1 MIKDLANNKRHLR
14 LWMSL
19 LGLSLI
25 LLACQPIV
33 APVVPTVLI
42 KTPTQALPV
51 QTSQPTPEPSPT
63 ATQTPLTFWIDPN
76 LPADLSADFTPPK
89 NFTQVDQAE
98 DAALILEQRKPGL
111 TYIAEADW
119 VYALV
124 APFFTIQ
131 DDISFLEIARSV
143 NTSTP
148 EEDRPIPHLQ
158 VLEQDH
164 QAVLHILF
172 KREVKQSNLAI
183 TNENSINQV
192 LDHPVWLILPFHR
205 LDPKLKVI
213 SVDSVSPLD
222 DDFDP
227 NNYPL
232 KLAYGLRL
240 SDPTLQV
247 DPEVFPQSNFN
258 PDQLTSL
265 IMTGVTAMAR
275 DTAYEMEIQGVLYPG
290 TEIRDVMRGADL
302 THISNEVS
310 FYEGCKFP
318 DPDYTGFIF
327 CSNPEYIKLLDDLGA
342 DVIELT
348 GNHNNDVRALYKVD
362 SVPTTLELYEQY
374 GMQWYAGGTDI
385 TNAQSPLKIEHNGN
399 KLAFVGC
406 NSYGPEM
413 AWATEN
419 SSGAAPCQDWA
430 WLKAAI
436 FNLKQE
442 GYLPI
447 VTLQYQEDYFP
458 HATGTAI
465 RDFRPLAEAGAV
477 IVNGSQSHVAK
488 AMEFYANGFIH
499 YGLGNLFFDQPEF
512 YITYD
517 SFIQKHYF
525 YQGRHISTQ
534 LLTITI
540 EDIAKPRFM
549 TIEERQ
555 KFLSNIFELSEE
567 LRSKP

>member
-1 MIKDLANNKRHLR
+1 MIKNRPNKRTLIA
-14 LWMSL
+14 LIFAL
-19 LGLSLI
+19 LGSSLI
-25 LLACQPIV
+25 LSACQATAATLVHTPDLAAQSPI
-33 APVVPTVLI
+33 P
-42 KTPTQALPV
+42 PV
-51 QTSQPTPEPSPT
+51 QTSEPTPEPSPT
-63 ATQTPLTFWIDPN
+63 ATQTPLTYWIDPN
-76 LPADLSADFTPPK
+76 LPADLVAGFTPPDG
-89 NFTQVDQAE
+89 FVPVDQVG
-98 DAALILEQRKPGL
+98 DAFLILEQRKPGL
-111 TYIAEADW
+111 TYLKEADW

-124 APFFTIQ
+124 APFFTIA
-131 DDISFLEIARSV
+131 DSVTLLEIVQATNAS
-143 NTSTP
+143 TSA
-148 EEDRPIPHLQ
+148 EDRTIPQLQ
-158 VLEQDH
+158 ALEQDQ
-164 QAVLHILF
+164 QAIKQMLF
-172 KREVKQSNLAI
+172 NRDIKQPDLVTADENAI
-183 TNENSINQV
+183 SQA
-192 LDHPVWLILPFHR
+192 LDRTAWMILPFHR
-205 LDPKLKVI
+205 LDTKWKVI
-213 SVDSVSPLD
+213 LVDGLSPLD
-222 DDFDP
+222 DDFDLES
-227 NNYPL
+227 YPL
-232 KLAYGLRL
+232 RLKYGLRL
-240 SDPTLQV
+240 SDPELTI
-247 DPEVFPQSNFN
+247 DEAVFPQSNFN

-290 TEIRDVMRGADL
+290 TEIRDVMRGAGL
-302 THISNEVS
+302 THVSNEVS

-327 CSNPEYIKLLDDLGA
+327 CSNPEYIKLLDDIGA

-348 GNHNNDVRALYKVD
+348 GNHNNDVRALYRVD

-385 TNAQSPLKIEHNGN
+385 ANAQAPLKIEHNGN
-399 KLAFVGC
+399 KLAFIGC

-413 AWATEN
+413 AWATADG
-419 SSGAAPCQDWA
+419 SGSAPCQDWA
-430 WLKAAI
+430 WLKATI

-458 HATGTAI
+458 HATATAI

-488 AMEFYANGFIH
+488 AMEFYDHAFIH

-549 TIEERQ
+549 TAEERQ
-555 KFLSNIFELSEE
+555 IFLSDIFDLSKA
-567 LRSKP
+567 LRSTP